1 MSEPNPVPPT
11 WFLKFWEENCHKLPI
26 LMRGEGTMLLAWSIF
41 NLLLEYINKYASTPA
56 GMKMIISF
64 AKIQAMMV
72 ESKII
77 ADAPDPSPEQVADA
91 VGQMIARSKA

>member
-1 MSEPNPVPPT
+1 MNNAPPPI
-11 WFLKFWEENCHKLPI
+11 WFLKFWEENCHKLPM

-41 NLLLEYINKYASTPA
+41 NLLLEYIDRYAATPA

-72 ESKII
+72 ESQII
-77 ADAPDPSPEQVADA
+77 ADSPDPSPERVAEA
-91 VGQMIARSKA
+91 VRTLVERSKV